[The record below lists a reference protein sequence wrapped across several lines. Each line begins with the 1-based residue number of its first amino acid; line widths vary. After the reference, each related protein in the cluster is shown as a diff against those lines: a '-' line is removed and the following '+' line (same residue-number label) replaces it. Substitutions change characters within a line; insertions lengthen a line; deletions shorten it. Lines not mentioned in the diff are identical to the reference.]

1 MNNEIIINNVDPQQI
16 LVNGGGAQA
25 YGIVD
30 VLVNGISVVTNNVAN
45 VTVPTKTSELV
56 NDSGFITTETDPTVP
71 SYIKNITQANINSWN
86 NKQELLVSGTN
97 IKTLN
102 NTSLLGSGNIDLSG
116 DNYIAGNGININN
129 GVISNTITRY
139 NDLTDLP
146 SIPTETS
153 QLINNSNFVVS
164 SDLAEVAFNGS
175 YNALS
180 DTPEIPDSTSD
191 LINDSNFAV
200 TNVNNN
206 FSASQNIAGNL
217 EITGESN
224 LNKFSTNEILIGKW
238 IDGKNL
244 YRKSFNLTLPNNATG
259 NINTNFTTES
269 IKNIIGSVSD
279 GVRVYPIN
287 YHDQTSHDEI
297 NTYYSNSYIN
307 FETNFDGSNYTGY
320 VTLEYTKD

>member
-16 LVNGGGAQA
+16 LINGGGAQA

-45 VTVPTKTSELV
+45 VNVPTKTSELI

-86 NKQELLVSGTN
+86 NKQDLLVSGTN

-129 GVISNTITRY
+129 GVISNTITSY

-146 SIPTETS
+146 TIPTETS

-164 SDLAEVAFNGS
+164 SELSEVAFNGN

-180 DTPEIPDSTSD
+180 GTPEIPDSTSD

-200 TNVNNN
+200 TNANNN
-206 FSASQNIAGNL
+206 FSASQSITGNL

-224 LNKFSTNEILIGKW
+224 LNKFSNNEILIGKW

-244 YRKSFNLTLPNNATG
+244 YRKSFSLTLP
-259 NINTNFTTES
+259 
-269 IKNIIGSVSD
+269 
-279 GVRVYPIN
+279 
-287 YHDQTSHDEI
+287 
-297 NTYYSNSYIN
+297 
-307 FETNFDGSNYTGY
+307 
-320 VTLEYTKD
+320 

>member
-16 LVNGGGAQA
+16 LINGGGAQA

-45 VTVPTKTSELV
+45 VNVPTKTSELI

-86 NKQELLVSGTN
+86 NKQDLLVSGTN

-129 GVISNTITRY
+129 GVISNTITSY

-146 SIPTETS
+146 TIPTETS

-164 SDLAEVAFNGS
+164 SELSEVAFNGN

-180 DTPEIPDSTSD
+180 GTPEIPDSTSD

-200 TNVNNN
+200 TNANNN
-206 FSASQNIAGNL
+206 FSASQSITGNL

-224 LNKFSTNEILIGKW
+224 LNKFSNNEILIGKW

-244 YRKSFNLTLPNNATG
+244 YRKSFSLTLPNNTTG

-279 GVRVYPIN
+279 GVRVYLIN
-287 YHDQTSHDEI
+287 YHDQTTHDEI